1 MAAERKRLRS
11 GQARIAVVGGGKM
24 GEAILGGW
32 IAAREG
38 AASAWDASCMT
49 VVDPGEERR
58 RHLEDAY
65 GVACVDDVVRLQD
78 ADLVLL
84 SVKPQVM
91 ASVLEQV
98 RKLSF
103 APDALFVSIAA
114 GLSTEKLE
122 GMLPEGAHVVR
133 VMPNTPLLVGKGAS
147 TLCGGSQAT
156 QEEVDLVLG
165 LFSCI
170 GEAFVVP
177 EGQID
182 VTCAIHGAGPA
193 YVAALIE
200 ALARAG
206 VEAGLDRDLAERL
219 GTQTAYG
226 TACLMLER
234 GQNAERT
241 RVDVCSPGGATLAA
255 LDAMEAAGF
264 SESIARGV
272 KAAIRRSKELGA

>member
-1 MAAERKRLRS
+1 MTAERNRLHSR
-11 GQARIAVVGGGKM
+11 QARISIIGGGKM

-32 IAAREG
+32 IASRDG
-38 AASAWDASCMT
+38 VASAWDASCMT

-58 RHLEDAY
+58 RYLEDAY
-65 GVACVDDVVRLQD
+65 DVTCVDDVSKLQD

-84 SVKPQVM
+84 SVKPQIM
-91 ASVLEQV
+91 AGVLEQV
-98 RKLSF
+98 RTLSF

-114 GLSTEKLE
+114 GISTGKLE

-133 VMPNTPLLVGKGAS
+133 VMPNTPLLVGKGTS
-147 TLCGGSQAT
+147 TLCGGSRAT
-156 QEEVDLVLG
+156 QEEVDLVLD

-177 EGQID
+177 EEQID
-182 VTCAIHGAGPA
+182 ATCAIHGAGPA

-200 ALARAG
+200 ALSHAG
-206 VEAGLDRDLAERL
+206 AKAGLDRDLAERL

-234 GQNAERT
+234 GQNAEKT

-255 LDAMEAAGF
+255 LDAMETAGF
-264 SESIARGV
+264 SESIMCGV
-272 KAAIRRSKELGA
+272 EAAIRRSKELGA

>member
-1 MAAERKRLRS
+1 MVAERKRLHSNR
-11 GQARIAVVGGGKM
+11 ARISVVGGGKM

-32 IAAREG
+32 IASHDG
-38 AASAWDASCMT
+38 VASAWDASCIT

-58 RHLEDAY
+58 RYLEDAY
-65 GVACVDDVVRLQD
+65 GVACIDDVAKLQD

-91 ASVLEQV
+91 AGVLERV

-103 APDALFVSIAA
+103 ASDALFVSIAA
-114 GLSTEKLE
+114 GLSTGKLE
-122 GMLPEGAHVVR
+122 DMLPEGVHVVR

-147 TLCGGSQAT
+147 TLCGGSRAT
-156 QEEVDLVLG
+156 QDEVDLAFD

-177 EGQID
+177 EEQID
-182 VTCAIHGAGPA
+182 ATCAIHGAGPA

-200 ALARAG
+200 ALAKAG
-206 VEAGLDRDLAERL
+206 AEAGLDRDLAERL

-234 GQNAERT
+234 GQNAEKT

-255 LDAMEAAGF
+255 LGAMEAAGF
-264 SESIARGV
+264 SESIMRGV
-272 KAAIRRSKELGA
+272 EAAIRRSKELGA